1 MGADLA
7 DFGLELFKILEG
19 FRTLAGVAEQCGG
32 VVDRHHVDAGPVEP
46 LPVLFGD
53 LEILTNE
60 AGGGNAAQTDDDFRP
75 DERDL
80 IAEVADACV
89 HLHVQRV
96 AILWG
101 TAFDHIANEVL
112 GAVQVDDGRPSYT

>member
-1 MGADLA
+1 M
-7 DFGLELFKILEG
+7 
-19 FRTLAGVAEQCGG
+19 
-32 VVDRHHVDAGPVEP
+32 VDRHHVDAGPVEP

-60 AGGGNAAQTDDDFRP
+60 AGGGNAAQTDDDFRS

-112 GAVQVDDGRPSYT
+112 GAV